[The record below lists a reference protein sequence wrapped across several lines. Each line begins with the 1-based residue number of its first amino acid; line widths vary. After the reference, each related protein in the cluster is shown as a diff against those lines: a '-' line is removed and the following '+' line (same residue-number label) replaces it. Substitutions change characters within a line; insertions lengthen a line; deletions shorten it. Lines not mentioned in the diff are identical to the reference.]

1 MKLNKL
7 YLLGITGILLFAAA
21 CAKKEAY
28 HCLAGPNEQC
38 ATEEW
43 YSELQDLQALNKK
56 YSPPAD
62 VQREMKEKL
71 ALLQSTVPQGYDWND
86 EKKKFVKRG
95 APVLPAD
102 DRNAPVLPAEG
113 GNGTVKRDLPA
124 APTRPVPPAK

>member
-7 YLLGITGILLFAAA
+7 YLGLVALILIGGGAGFYYHTHSAAP
-21 CAKKEAY
+21 AY

-62 VQREMKEKL
+62 VQKQMKEKL
-71 ALLQSTVPQGYDWND
+71 ALLQSTVPAGYDWND
-86 EKKKFVKRG
+86 QKKVFVKR
-95 APVLPAD
+95 
-102 DRNAPVLPAEG
+102 
-113 GNGTVKRDLPA
+113 A
-124 APTRPVPPAK
+124 APPSLTQPVPSQPAK

>member
-1 MKLNKL
+1 MKLSKL
-7 YLLGITGILLFAAA
+7 YLLGITGMLLFAAA

-86 EKKKFVKRG
+86 EKKKFVKRA
-95 APVLPAD
+95 APPMPTVA
-102 DRNAPVLPAEG
+102 NPV
-113 GNGTVKRDLPA
+113 PA
-124 APTRPVPPAK
+124 APAK